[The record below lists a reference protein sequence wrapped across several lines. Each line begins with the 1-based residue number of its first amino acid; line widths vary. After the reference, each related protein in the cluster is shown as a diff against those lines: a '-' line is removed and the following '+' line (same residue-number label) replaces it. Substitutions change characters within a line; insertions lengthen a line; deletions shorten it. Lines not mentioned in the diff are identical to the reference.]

1 MILWSIR
8 MTSMSSFCPTRSGNP
23 IWIRG
28 NIVLLIINKG
38 QILNVCQAQRLN
50 VECFSMF
57 PCKGIPF
64 FSVLSRAWIL
74 FNSLSSFSEFWGTQL
89 IQTMRLQKRSRHKTG
104 LSILFLQR
112 KKKELVLEFCIFR
125 LRPFSLHL
133 WFAPFFKKKLG
144 ILRFLNWDGK
154 MRKFPTL
161 SCVLVLRASMNI
173 I

>member
-64 FSVLSRAWIL
+64 LFCRGRGFYSTFCPLFSG
-74 FNSLSSFSEFWGTQL
+74 FWGTQL
-89 IQTMRLQKRSRHKTG
+89 IQTMRLQNRSRHKTG

>member
-89 IQTMRLQKRSRHKTG
+89 IQTMRLQNRSRHKTG